1 MKEND
6 LKSSVSYLR
15 EEFRRAAPHGDDRKG
30 GGGGDNSGGNGG
42 GSALEQRVGAVEKA
56 ISDIRERLAR
66 VETKLDNVDKHM
78 ATKTDLEALRGS
90 ISTDVQKS
98 IADAT
103 WRFVQIS
110 VVLAGLAFTAAKFIH

>member
-1 MKEND
+1 MEAR
-6 LKSSVSYLR
+6 V
-15 EEFRRAAPHGDDRKG
+15 AA
-30 GGGGDNSGGNGG
+30 
-42 GSALEQRVGAVEKA
+42 LEKA
-56 ISDIRERLAR
+56 IPDIRERLAR
-66 VETKLDNVDKHM
+66 VETKLDNVEKHM

-103 WRFVQIS
+103 WRFVQVS

>member
-1 MKEND
+1 MSD
-6 LKSSVSYLR
+6 HQIFTAGHLPQSLK
-15 EEFRRAAPHGDDRKG
+15 GDKVG
-30 GGGGDNSGGNGG
+30 SGGNTGG
-42 GSALEQRVGAVEKA
+42 HEPPGGHPMEARVGAVEKA

-90 ISTDVQKS
+90 ISTDYQKS

>member
-1 MKEND
+1 ME
-6 LKSSVSYLR
+6 
-15 EEFRRAAPHGDDRKG
+15 A
-30 GGGGDNSGGNGG
+30 
-42 GSALEQRVGAVEKA
+42 RVGAVEKA
-56 ISDIRERLAR
+56 ISEIRERLAR

>member
-1 MKEND
+1 MTRLNAVLDSKGHI
-6 LKSSVSYLR
+6 V
-15 EEFRRAAPHGDDRKG
+15 PVRKG
-30 GGGGDNSGGNGG
+30 DRSSDTGNTGGEEPPGEHPME
-42 GSALEQRVGAVEKA
+42 ARVGAVEKA

-110 VVLAGLAFTAAKFIH
+110 VVLAGLVFTAAKFIH

>member
-1 MKEND
+1 MGKVIEGGWD
-6 LKSSVSYLR
+6 DKSSKS
-15 EEFRRAAPHGDDRKG
+15 GDTG
-30 GGGGDNSGGNGG
+30 GSNGG
-42 GSALEQRVGAVEKA
+42 GSDLDARVAALEKA
-56 ISDIRERLAR
+56 IPDIRERLAR
-66 VETKLDNVDKHM
+66 VETKLDTVEKNM